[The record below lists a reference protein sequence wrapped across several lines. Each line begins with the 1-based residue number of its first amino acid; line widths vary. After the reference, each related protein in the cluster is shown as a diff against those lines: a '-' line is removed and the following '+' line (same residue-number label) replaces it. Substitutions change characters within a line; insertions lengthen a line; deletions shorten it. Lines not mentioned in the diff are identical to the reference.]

1 MILKDWRCVQCTLPY
16 FRTHHLHFYDTKIY
30 VLDDRLKL
38 LRTQMCM
45 EFLSATKGGKN
56 EYSNDQKSEALVS
69 KEKKIWKLKKKVH
82 VILA

>member
-1 MILKDWRCVQCTLPY
+1 
-16 FRTHHLHFYDTKIY
+16 
-30 VLDDRLKL
+30 
-38 LRTQMCM
+38 MCM

-69 KEKKIWKLKKKVH
+69 KEKKIWKLKKKVQ